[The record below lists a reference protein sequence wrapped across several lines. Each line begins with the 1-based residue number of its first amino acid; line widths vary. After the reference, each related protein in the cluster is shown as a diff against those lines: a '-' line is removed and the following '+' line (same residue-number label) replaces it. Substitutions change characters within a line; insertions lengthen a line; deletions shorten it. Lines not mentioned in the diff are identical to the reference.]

1 MERNRLKWHRVLFF
15 FLVQEIY
22 WESGERES
30 QRVKGSLGGGQ
41 TDRQENKRSRT
52 GDCDGQA
59 LLRGA
64 HVITDSGKVSGGRS
78 HVTPWRLRQGS
89 GLLSEV
95 WLLLPIRQFPGRSS
109 KESVV

>member
-15 FLVQEIY
+15 FVQEIY

-30 QRVKGSLGGGQ
+30 QRVKGSLGGGTCQRQ

-64 HVITDSGKVSGGRS
+64 HVITDGGKVSGGRY
-78 HVTPWRLRQGS
+78 HVTPWRLRQVS
-89 GLLSEV
+89 RVLSDV
-95 WLLLPIRQFPGRSS
+95 
-109 KESVV
+109 